1 MNDRSDNSSSEEF
14 LASVEDSYLFKIA
27 LGENEF
33 EEGVFSVFIAFST
46 FSERAR
52 FKAFMEKVEKIIILR
67 TLRMFNGSQKDAAKF
82 LGINHTTLHE
92 KVKKYKIQ
100 FQKTPV
106 EL

>member
-1 MNDRSDNSSSEEF
+1 MKDRSTDFSLEE
-14 LASVEDSYLFKIA
+14 LLKSPENSYLFNIA

-46 FSERAR
+46 ISEGAR
-52 FKAFMEKVEKIIILR
+52 FKTFMEKVEKIIILR
-67 TLRMFNGSQKDAAKF
+67 TLRMFNGSQKEAAKF

-100 FQKTPV
+100 FQKTPI
-106 EL
+106 EE